1 MLRAARTSVPATQQ
15 ALAELLAV
23 DLAVDLTTVQG
34 WESGR
39 RPLANMKAGLPLG
52 IRRHL
57 AALGSSPAVLALL
70 DPAMDADRIIAAVK
84 SRPRAAAASFP
95 ASRTSGSSLSWVCFL
110 TFAIPAR

>member
-39 RPLANMKAGLPLG
+39 RPLANM
-52 IRRHL
+52 
-57 AALGSSPAVLALL
+57 
-70 DPAMDADRIIAAVK
+70 
-84 SRPRAAAASFP
+84 
-95 ASRTSGSSLSWVCFL
+95 
-110 TFAIPAR
+110 